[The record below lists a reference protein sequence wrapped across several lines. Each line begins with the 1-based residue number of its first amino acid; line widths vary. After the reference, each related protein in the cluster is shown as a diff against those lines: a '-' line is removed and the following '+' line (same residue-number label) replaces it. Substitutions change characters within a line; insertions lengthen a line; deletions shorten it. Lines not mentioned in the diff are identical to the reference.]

1 MPATSKALKSNGK
14 QAAKSASTRRATLD
28 AAIQCF
34 IDLGYA
40 KTTTIEVA
48 RVAGI
53 SRGAMIHHFPTK
65 WKMLE
70 ATVEH
75 LINRRIESFSKA
87 ISRIKSEEDRLNF
100 KGIDIY
106 WNHLKSDLFVAF
118 HELTVASRTDPD
130 LARIM
135 KAANARFEAEW
146 YRMIRELFPE
156 WDDKGALFDLAMDL
170 TQFLCEGMALN
181 TLSHDARKRRQ
192 RIREYLKARLGEIFA
207 ATDGGGK
214 EGAVQHFLQQ
224 SE

>member
-1 MPATSKALKSNGK
+1 MPATSKMPQSDGK

-34 IDLGYA
+34 VDLGYA
-40 KTTTIEVA
+40 RTTTIEVA
-48 RVAGI
+48 KVAGI

-65 WKMLE
+65 RRMLE
-70 ATVEH
+70 AAVEH

-87 ISRIKSEEDRLNF
+87 LSKIKSEERLNF

-106 WNHLKSDLFVAF
+106 WEHVKSDLFTAF

-135 KAANARFEAEW
+135 KAANTRFESEW
-146 YRMIRELFPE
+146 HRLVRERFPE
-156 WDDKGALFDLAMDL
+156 WSGKGALLDLAMDL
-170 TQFLCEGMALN
+170 TQFLCDGMALN
-181 TLSHDARKRRQ
+181 TLSHDTRKRRERLRQ
-192 RIREYLKARLGEIFA
+192 YLKARLAEIFA
-207 ATDGGGK
+207 AADNGTN
-214 EGAVQHFLQQ
+214 EGAVQQFLRR

>member
-1 MPATSKALKSNGK
+1 MAATGKAKKESGGR
-14 QAAKSASTRRATLD
+14 QAAKSALTRRATLD
-28 AAIQCF
+28 AAIEC
-34 IDLGYA
+34 IVKLGYA

-75 LINRRIESFSKA
+75 LIERRLEAFKRAMSK
-87 ISRIKSEEDRLNF
+87 IKTEEDRLKF
-100 KGIDIY
+100 KGIDVY
-106 WNHLKSDLFVAF
+106 WRHLKSDLFVAF

-135 KAANARFEAEW
+135 RAANTRFDEEW
-146 YRMIRELFPE
+146 LRAVREVFPE
-156 WDDKGALFDLAMDL
+156 WADKGALLDLAIDL

-181 TLSHDARKRRQ
+181 TLSNDARKRRE
-192 RIREYLKARLGEIFA
+192 RIREYLKARLAEILV
-207 ATDGGGK
+207 ATE
-214 EGAVQHFLQQ
+214 EGDDSVQQFLRHSQ
-224 SE
+224 